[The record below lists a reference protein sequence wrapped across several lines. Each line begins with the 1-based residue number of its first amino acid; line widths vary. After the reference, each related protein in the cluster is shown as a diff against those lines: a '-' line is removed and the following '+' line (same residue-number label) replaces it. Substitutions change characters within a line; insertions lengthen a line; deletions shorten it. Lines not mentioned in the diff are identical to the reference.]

1 VSGVSLRGITWNHS
15 RALPPLVAAAQ
26 RFEELHPRIG
36 IKWEKRSLD
45 EFGHASLAELSR
57 TYDLLIV
64 DHPMLGDAHRDRSLV
79 DLRPQ
84 LSSADLA
91 TLECDS
97 LGACF
102 ASYHYED
109 TLYALPVDAAAPA
122 ASYRADLLEGHSL
135 QVPGTWDQLI
145 ELARRGLVR
154 MPGFPADLFLNFMG
168 MCVSRGSSVA
178 RGDRLFDHSIATRCL
193 EELRELAS
201 YMPETIYKL
210 NPIGLYEAMAE
221 GSEFVYCPFAYTYS
235 NYSRPG
241 FAANELRF
249 TNPVPLKDGT
259 PLRTV
264 LGGTG
269 IAVSASCAKM
279 EEAISFCL
287 FVTGKKCQSRL
298 YGICGGQPASKCAWH
313 DPQLNLISGNFFE
326 RTVSSIEAAYVR
338 PCYPGYIAL
347 QRTAGAPIAAFLRG
361 EATATQTLGS
371 MDSLYRQSLTG
382 AQSQGAPV
390 Q

>member
-1 VSGVSLRGITWNHS
+1 LT
-15 RALPPLVAAAQ
+15 
-26 RFEELHPRIG
+26 
-36 IKWEKRSLD
+36 
-45 EFGHASLAELSR
+45 R

-64 DHPMLGDAHRDRSLV
+64 DHPMLGDAHRNRSLV

-84 LSSADLA
+84 ISSADLA
-91 TLECDS
+91 KLESDA

-102 ASYHYED
+102 ASYHYEE

-122 ASYRADLLEGHSL
+122 ASYRADLLERDSL
-135 QVPGTWDQLI
+135 PAPATWEQVI

-178 RGDRLFDHSIATRCL
+178 RGDRLFDHLIATRCL

-201 YMPETIYKL
+201 LMPETIYGM
-210 NPIGLYEAMAE
+210 NPIVLYEAMAA
-221 GSEFVYCPFAYTYS
+221 GDGFAYCPFAYTYS
-235 NYSRPG
+235 NYARPG
-241 FAANELRF
+241 FAAHHLLF
-249 TNPVPLKDGT
+249 SHPVPLRDET

-269 IAVSASCAKM
+269 IAVSAACTHK
-279 EEAISFCL
+279 EEAIAFCL
-287 FVTGKKCQSRL
+287 FVTGHNCQSHV
-298 YGICGGQPASKCAWH
+298 YGTCGGQPASNAAWH
-313 DPQLNLISGNFFE
+313 NSLLNQMSGNFFK
-326 RTVSSIEAAYVR
+326 RTLASIESAYVR
-338 PCYPGYIAL
+338 PRYPGYITL
-347 QRTAGAPIAAFLRG
+347 QRTGGVPIAAYLRG
-361 EATATQTLGS
+361 EATVTQTLDS

-382 AQSQGAPV
+382 AQSQGAIV